1 MSVNAKKPLAIRAA
15 MRGAAVFAAVVGT
28 WALMRA
34 FGVDTSADF
43 ARIIAVATIGGII
56 WAAIYAVSANAV
68 ERALAR
74 IAAQAEKES

>member
-1 MSVNAKKPLAIRAA
+1 
-15 MRGAAVFAAVVGT
+15 
-28 WALMRA
+28 MRA